1 MTDLFATRTDIL
13 PARKI
18 VGRVSSLFQAPKDS
32 FVTAATDTLDLTFEG
47 IRGDYHAGL
56 TRRSGG
62 REPWYPR
69 GTEMR
74 NERHISVLAADE
86 LAMIAG
92 AMGLAEVKPEWI
104 GANMVVDGIPS
115 LSMLPPRTLLF
126 FEGGV
131 TLKVDGQNAPCKVAG
146 RSIAERAQTPDHTA
160 TALDF
165 VKASKRLRGI
175 VVWVEVPGI
184 IRSGEKI
191 DARLPEQWIYPG

>member
-1 MTDLFATRTDIL
+1 MTDLFGTTIDII

-18 VGRVSSLFQAPKDS
+18 VGRVGGLFQAPKDS
-32 FVTAATDTLDLTFEG
+32 FVTAAADKLDLTFEG

-74 NERHISVLAADE
+74 NERHISILAADE
-86 LAMIAG
+86 LDAIAKT
-92 AMGLAEVKPEWI
+92 MGLAEIKPEWI
-104 GANMVVDGIPS
+104 GANMVVDGIAS

-131 TLKVDGQNAPCKVAG
+131 TLKVDGQNSPCKIAG
-146 RSIAERAQTPDHTA
+146 RSIGEGAQTRDHTT

-175 VVWVEVPGI
+175 VAWVEVPGI
-184 IRSGEKI
+184 ISAGEKV
-191 DARLPEQWIYPG
+191 DARLPEQWIYAG

>member
-1 MTDLFATRTDIL
+1 MADLFGTTLQIL
-13 PARKI
+13 PSRKI
-18 VGRVSSLFQAPKDS
+18 VGRVSSLFAAPKDN
-32 FVTAATDTLDLTFEG
+32 FVTADVEQLDLTFEG

-74 NERHISVLAADE
+74 NERHISILAADE
-86 LAMIAG
+86 LETLAKAMS
-92 AMGLAEVKPEWI
+92 LAEIRPEWI

-131 TLKVDGQNAPCKVAG
+131 TLKVDGQNAPCKIAG
-146 RSIAERAQTPDHTA
+146 RSIAERAGTRDHTA

-165 VKASKRLRGI
+165 VKASKRSRGI
-175 VVWVEVPGI
+175 VAWVEVPGI
-184 IRSGEKI
+184 IRAGEKV